1 MGLKREERFSEAEK
15 RHTAYHEAG
24 HALCAIYQ
32 KQAHPLLKVSI
43 IPRGSAGG
51 VTWMQP
57 DEDKLLNSESELYAD
72 LVVAMGGRAADRLM
86 FGEANSGA
94 SQDLKYATRL
104 ARMMVTQFGMS
115 DRLGPVAYRAGEEHV
130 FLGKEIHESRDFSDG
145 TASLIDTEVQ
155 RILREAD
162 RAYDLIVEHR
172 NELEKLVE
180 ALLLQEELDREEVE
194 KLLGIE
200 RPDPE
205 ANGKPKSGTVL
216 VHS

>member
-1 MGLKREERFSEAEK
+1 
-15 RHTAYHEAG
+15 
-24 HALCAIYQ
+24 
-32 KQAHPLLKVSI
+32 
-43 IPRGSAGG
+43 
-51 VTWMQP
+51 MQP

-145 TASLIDTEVQ
+145 TASLIDTEVR

-162 RAYDLIVEHR
+162 QRAYDLIVEHR